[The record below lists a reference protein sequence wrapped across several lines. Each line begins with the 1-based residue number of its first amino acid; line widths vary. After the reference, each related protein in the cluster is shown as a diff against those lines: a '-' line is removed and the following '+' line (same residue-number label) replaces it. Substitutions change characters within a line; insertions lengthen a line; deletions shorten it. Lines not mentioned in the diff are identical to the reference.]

1 MNQAPAVRRF
11 ANDKIVH
18 IRGVDHPESLAVG
31 PRGELYTTGTG
42 CQVYRVDVATNRA
55 EQFATTANRCLG
67 QAVDAAGNLYCAETG
82 LGAVVKVTPDGA
94 VSTYATGPEGRPFL
108 CANYPAFD
116 RRGALYL
123 SDSGD
128 WSGAVNGRLYKI
140 EPGGGAARLWY
151 PGAIDTPNAIALDAA
166 ERYLYVVETFGA
178 GIARVA
184 IDEDGSAGGFERV
197 LHMPRHVPDGIA
209 FDEHGRLW
217 IACHRP
223 DAIYV
228 FDLHSRRLELFAE
241 DWMGEALRGPTDV
254 AFAGPERD
262 ILFAASLD
270 NLVIHRFDGVG
281 VRGLELNHPAV

>member
-1 MNQAPAVRRF
+1 MPRF
-11 ANDKIVH
+11 DNGKIVH
-18 IRGVDHPESLAVG
+18 VRGVDHPESLAVG

-42 CQVYRVDVATNRA
+42 CQVYRVDVA
-55 EQFATTANRCLG
+55 ANRCLG

-82 LGAVVKVTPDGA
+82 LGAVVKITPDGA

-140 EPGGGAARLWY
+140 GPGGGTRLWY

-166 ERYLYVVETFGA
+166 ERYLYLVETFGA

-184 IDEDGSAGGFERV
+184 ILDDGSAGRFERV

-209 FDEHGRLW
+209 FDERGRLW

-228 FDLHSRRLELFAE
+228 FDLESRRLELFAE

-254 AFAGPERD
+254 AFAGPDRD

-281 VRGLELNHPAV
+281 VRGLQLNHPIV

>member
-1 MNQAPAVRRF
+1 MDRTPAVPRF
-11 ANDKIVH
+11 PNEKIVH

-67 QAVDAAGNLYCAETG
+67 QAVDAGGNLYCAETG
-82 LGAVVKVTPDGA
+82 LGAVVKVTPHGS
-94 VSTYATGPEGRPFL
+94 VFTYAIGPDGRPFL

-140 EPGGGAARLWY
+140 DPGGGAARLWY

-166 ERYLYVVETFGA
+166 ER
-178 GIARVA
+178 
-184 IDEDGSAGGFERV
+184 V

-209 FDEHGRLW
+209 FDERGRLW

-228 FDLHSRRLELFAE
+228 FDLESRRLELFAE
-241 DWMGEALRGPTDV
+241 DWMGEALRGPTAV
-254 AFAGPERD
+254 AFAGPDRD

-281 VRGLELNHPAV
+281 VRGLQLNHPIG

>member
-1 MNQAPAVRRF
+1 MPAVPRF
-11 ANDKIVH
+11 DNEEIVH
-18 IRGVDHPESLAVG
+18 IPGVDHPESLAVG

-42 CQVYRVDVATNRA
+42 CQVYRVDVAANRA
-55 EQFATTANRCLG
+55 EQFAATANRCLG
-67 QAVDAAGNLYCAETG
+67 QAVD
-82 LGAVVKVTPDGA
+82 
-94 VSTYATGPEGRPFL
+94 
-108 CANYPAFD
+108 
-116 RRGALYL
+116 
-123 SDSGD
+123 
-128 WSGAVNGRLYKI
+128 
-140 EPGGGAARLWY
+140 
-151 PGAIDTPNAIALDAA
+151 TPNAIALDADK
-166 ERYLYVVETFGA
+166 RYLYLVETFGA

-184 IDEDGSAGGFERV
+184 IDDAGSAGRFERV

-209 FDEHGRLW
+209 FDEEGRLW

-228 FDLHSRRLELFAE
+228 FDLDSRRLELFAE

-281 VRGLELNHPAV
+281 VRGLPLNHPAL